1 MKKLLAGLFALMALG
16 LVLSGCKKD
25 DDNDAEEEKKE
36 EEVFTE
42 LAKAD
47 FDNIEE
53 WFIGSWYGEM
63 EEFDFDCS
71 DSYAESKSKT
81 KDELKTEDKELLTS
95 QFSEEGENLLGDM
108 EITKDNISKYIKFFH
123 EMASND
129 DDNEMSSDLKL
140 SVNED
145 KTKFRILMN
154 MEQSADDMWAKTKI
168 KILCTK
174 K

>member
-25 DDNDAEEEKKE
+25 DDDDETET

-42 LAKAD
+42 LAESD
-47 FDNIEE
+47 FDNAEE
-53 WFIGSWYGEM
+53 WLIGSWYGEM

-71 DSYAESKSKT
+71 DSFAESQNIT
-81 KDELKTEDKELLTS
+81 KDEVKNMIKKQLTS
-95 QFSEEGENLLGDM
+95 QLSEEGENLLGDM

>member
-16 LVLSGCKKD
+16 LILSGCKKD
-25 DDNDAEEEKKE
+25 DDDDDN

-42 LAKAD
+42 LAEAD
-47 FDNIEE
+47 FDNAEE
-53 WFIGSWYGEM
+53 WLLGSWYGEM

-71 DSYAESKSKT
+71 DSFVESQSKT
-81 KDELKTEDKELLTS
+81 KDEVKNMIKEQLTS
-95 QFSEEGENLLGDM
+95 QLSEEGENLLGDM
-108 EITKDNISKYIKFFH
+108 EITEDNISKYIKFFH

-129 DDNEMSSDLKL
+129 DDKEMSSDLKL

>member
-16 LVLSGCKKD
+16 FVLSGCKKD
-25 DDNDAEEEKKE
+25 DDDD

-42 LAKAD
+42 LAESD
-47 FDNIEE
+47 FDNAEE
-53 WFIGSWYGEM
+53 WLIGSWYGEM

-71 DSYAESKSKT
+71 DSFAESQSKT
-81 KDELKTEDKELLTS
+81 KDELKTVFKELLIS
-95 QFSEEGENLLGDM
+95 QLSEEGENLLGDM
-108 EITKDNISKYIKFFH
+108 EITEDNISKYIKFFH

-129 DDNEMSSDLKL
+129 DDKEIASGLKL

-145 KTKFRILMN
+145 KTKFRAAFEMG
-154 MEQSADDMWAKTKI
+154 QSADDLWWKTKTS
-168 KILCTK
+168 ILCTK

>member
-25 DDNDAEEEKKE
+25 DDDDTEEEKKE

-42 LAKAD
+42 LAESD
-47 FDNIEE
+47 FDNAEE

-71 DSYAESKSKT
+71 DSFAEKREIT
-81 KDELKTEDKELLTS
+81 KDELKIETKKQLQEL
-95 QFSEEGENLLGDM
+95 GIVGDM
-108 EITKDNISKYIKFFH
+108 EITEDN
-123 EMASND
+123 SND
-129 DDNEMSSDLKL
+129 YKKTLAELFSSGAAKEY
-140 SVNED
+140 VNKD
-145 KTKFRILMN
+145 KTKLRIIMDVN
-154 MEQSADDMWAKTKI
+154 DSQDGMWVKYKAN
-168 KILCTK
+168 ILCTK

>member
-25 DDNDAEEEKKE
+25 DDDDN

-42 LAKAD
+42 LAESD
-47 FDNIEE
+47 FDNSEE

-71 DSYAESKSKT
+71 DSFAKEKETT
-81 KDELKTEDKELLTS
+81 KDELKNVFKEQLIS
-95 QFSEEGENLLGDM
+95 QFSTEGQNLLGDM
-108 EITKDNISKYIKFFH
+108 EITEDNISKYIKFFY

-129 DDNEMSSDLKL
+129 DDKEITSDLKL

-145 KTKFRILMN
+145 KTKFRAVFELG
-154 MEQSADDMWAKTKI
+154 QSADDTWWKTKTS
-168 KILCTK
+168 ILCTK

>member
-16 LVLSGCKKD
+16 LVLSGCKNDND
-25 DDNDAEEEKKE
+25 DDNEEVKT

-42 LAKAD
+42 LAESD
-47 FDNIEE
+47 FDNTEE
-53 WFIGSWYGEM
+53 WLIGSWYGKM

-71 DSYAESKSKT
+71 DSFAESQSKT
-81 KDELKTEDKELLTS
+81 KDELKNVFKELLTS
-95 QFSEEGENLLGDM
+95 PEEGETLLGDM
-108 EITKDNISKYIKFFH
+108 EITEDNISKYIKFFH

-129 DDNEMSSDLKL
+129 DDKEIASDLKL

-154 MEQSADDMWAKTKI
+154 MEQSADDLWWKAKTS
-168 KILCTK
+168 ILYTK

>member
-71 DSYAESKSKT
+71 DSYAESKSKS

-108 EITKDNISKYIKFFH
+108 EITEDNCTNYNKTLAELISSGAAKEY
-123 EMASND
+123 
-129 DDNEMSSDLKL
+129 
-140 SVNED
+140 VNKD
-145 KTKFRILMN
+145 KTKLRII
-154 MEQSADDMWAKTKI
+154 MEVNFTQNDDMWVKYKAN
-168 KILCTK
+168 ILCTK

>member
-25 DDNDAEEEKKE
+25 DDTEEEKKE

-42 LAKAD
+42 LAEAD
-47 FDNIEE
+47 FDNAEE
-53 WFIGSWYGEM
+53 WLLGNWYGEM

-71 DSYAESKSKT
+71 DSFVESRGKT
-81 KDELKTEDKELLTS
+81 KDELKNVFKELLTS
-95 QFSEEGENLLGDM
+95 PEEGETLLGDM
-108 EITKDNISKYIKFFH
+108 EITEDNISKYIKFFH

-129 DDNEMSSDLKL
+129 DDKEIASDLKL

-154 MEQSADDMWAKTKI
+154 MEQSADDLWWKAKTS
-168 KILCTK
+168 ILYTK

>member
-25 DDNDAEEEKKE
+25 DDDDTEEEKKE

-42 LAKAD
+42 LAEAD
-47 FDNIEE
+47 FDNAEE
-53 WFIGSWYGEM
+53 WLLGNWYGEM

-71 DSYAESKSKT
+71 DSFVESQGKT
-81 KDELKTEDKELLTS
+81 KDELKNVFKELLTS
-95 QFSEEGENLLGDM
+95 PEEGETLLGDM
-108 EITKDNISKYIKFFH
+108 EITEDNISKYIKFFH

-129 DDNEMSSDLKL
+129 DDKEIASDLKL

-154 MEQSADDMWAKTKI
+154 MEQSADDLWWKAKTS
-168 KILCTK
+168 ILYTK

>member
-25 DDNDAEEEKKE
+25 DDDDDN

-47 FDNIEE
+47 FDNAEE
-53 WFIGSWYGEM
+53 WLIGSWYGEM

-71 DSYAESKSKT
+71 DSFAEEQGTT
-81 KDELKTEDKELLTS
+81 KDELKNMIKEQLTS
-95 QFSEEGENLLGDM
+95 QLSEEGENLLGDM
-108 EITKDNISKYIKFFH
+108 EITEDNISKYIKFFH
-123 EMASND
+123 EMSSND
-129 DDNEMSSDLKL
+129 DDKEITSDLKL

-145 KTKFRILMN
+145 KTKFRVLMN
-154 MEQSADDMWAKTKI
+154 MEQSANDMWMKTKI

>member
-25 DDNDAEEEKKE
+25 DDDDDN

-42 LAKAD
+42 LAESD
-47 FDNIEE
+47 FDNAEE
-53 WFIGSWYGEM
+53 WLIGNWYGEI

-71 DSYAESKSKT
+71 DSFAESQSKT
-81 KDELKTEDKELLTS
+81 KDELKNMIKEQLTS
-95 QFSEEGENLLGDM
+95 QLSEEGENLLGDM
-108 EITKDNISKYIKFFH
+108 EITEDNISKYIKFFH

-129 DDNEMSSDLKL
+129 DDKEMSSDLKL

-154 MEQSADDMWAKTKI
+154 MEQSADDMWVKTKI

>member
-1 MKKLLAGLFALMALG
+1 MKKLLAGLFALMVLG

-25 DDNDAEEEKKE
+25 DDDDETET
-36 EEVFTE
+36 EEVFTK
-42 LAKAD
+42 LAESD
-47 FDNIEE
+47 FDNTEE
-53 WFIGSWYGEM
+53 WLIGSWYGEM

-71 DSYAESKSKT
+71 DSFAESQNMT
-81 KDELKTEDKELLTS
+81 KDELKSVIKEQLTS
-95 QFSEEGENLLGDM
+95 QLSEEGENLLGDM
-108 EITKDNISKYIKFFH
+108 EITEDNISKYIKFFH

-129 DDNEMSSDLKL
+129 DDKEISSDLKL

-154 MEQSADDMWAKTKI
+154 MEQSADDMWVKTKI

>member
-16 LVLSGCKKD
+16 FVLSGCKKD
-25 DDNDAEEEKKE
+25 DDDDDN

-42 LAKAD
+42 LAESD
-47 FDNIEE
+47 FDNAEE
-53 WFIGSWYGEM
+53 WLLGSWYGEM

-71 DSYAESKSKT
+71 DSFAEKQGTT
-81 KDELKTEDKELLTS
+81 KDEIKNMIKEQLTS
-95 QFSEEGENLLGDM
+95 QLSEEGENLLGDM
-108 EITKDNISKYIKFFH
+108 EITEDNISKYIKFFH
-123 EMASND
+123 EMSGNDDDD
-129 DDNEMSSDLKL
+129 DDNEITSDLKL

-154 MEQSADDMWAKTKI
+154 MEQSVDDMWMKVKI
-168 KILCTK
+168 RILCTK